1 MKKLFG
7 CILSLVVA
15 VMLVFTPAEHVY
27 AQGLGL
33 SVSSSSVAV
42 GKTVKVT
49 VSMPSGYFGTVVIS
63 SSDEGVLSNGGDGVA
78 NIGDAAGYPTSQS
91 FSFTAKA
98 AGSCTIKAYCT
109 VVGDA
114 EGNDAGGIITGA
126 STKVT
131 VTSASSNNDS
141 NSNKDNKDNSGSN
154 TGNDNNANKDNENKE
169 EKKSSNASLGS
180 LVISAGT
187 LSPEFSAATKDYTAT
202 VDYSCSSLAVTA
214 NPADSKASVTSVT
227 GNDSL
232 EVGENTVSVVV
243 TAEDGSTSTYNI
255 VVTRRAEDDPEN
267 ADKQDNW
274 KKFDING
281 TEWTMVNDIPED
293 VVPEGFEHSKTVIDG
308 LEYNTL
314 HGTFGDITLVYL
326 QSESGN
332 GLFVYDAAQ
341 NAAYEFVRINSESH
355 FIVVLLPKVDDVP
368 EGYNEISLSIE
379 GKGVATAYQTKA
391 EKKDDQTKDFY
402 LVYAMNDNGE
412 SGWYTYDSVDG
423 TYMRNELSTPTVAQE
438 ENDTT
443 KSELV
448 PGIANKYLVL
458 AAILVL
464 IIIILL
470 LLLIVSAVKNRKYK
484 AMDYHDDDVDD
495 AAEDVSN
502 EALEETTDETADEI
516 ADELEEEVTEE
527 PLDEVAEEAAE
538 ESVDEVAEEAA
549 EESVDEVAGEAA
561 EESAG
566 EAAEETADEAVEE
579 SADEVAEETAED
591 AADEQKMATDENI
604 SNASYVGRTVEI
616 TPDSKK
622 AVENENSEF
631 DLKDDS
637 RQENVSDT
645 ENDADEDALKNQ
657 LQMALDGFVNEGN
670 KPSETI
676 DSSAKDDNEDDSEDD
691 DLQFIDLN

>member
-15 VMLVFTPAEHVY
+15 AMLVFTPAEHVY

-63 SSDEGVLSNGGDGVA
+63 SSDEGVLSNGGDGVT

-91 FSFTAKA
+91 FSFTAKGT
-98 AGSCTIKAYCT
+98 GSCTIKAYCT

-114 EGNDAGGIITGA
+114 EGNDAGGVITGA

-141 NSNKDNKDNSGSN
+141 NSNKDNKDN
-154 TGNDNNANKDNENKE
+154 TGNDSNSNKDNENKE

-255 VVTRRAEDDPEN
+255 VVTRRTEDDPEN

-368 EGYNEISLSIE
+368 EGYNEVSLSIE

-391 EKKDDQTKDFY
+391 EKTDDQTKDFY
-402 LVYAMNDNGE
+402 LVYAINDNGE

-423 TYMRNELSTPTVAQE
+423 TYMRTELSTPTVAQE

-464 IIIILL
+464 IIVILL

-484 AMDYHDDDVDD
+484 AMDYHDDDDDVDD

-538 ESVDEVAEEAA
+538 ES
-549 EESVDEVAGEAA
+549 AGETT
-561 EESAG
+561 EEP
-566 EAAEETADEAVEE
+566 E
-579 SADEVAEETAED
+579 
-591 AADEQKMATDENI
+591 MATDENV
-604 SNASYVGRTVEI
+604 SNAAYTGRTVEI
-616 TPDSKK
+616 TSDLKK
-622 AVENENSEF
+622 TAENEKSDF
-631 DLKDDS
+631 DLKEAS
-637 RQENVSDT
+637 NQENAADDDT
-645 ENDADEDALKNQ
+645 LKNQ
-657 LQMALDGFVNEGN
+657 VQMALDGFVNEGN

-676 DSSAKDDNEDDSEDD
+676 DSSARDDNEDDSEDD
-691 DLQFIDLN
+691 DLHFIDLN

>member
-1 MKKLFG
+1 MRRIRSIILTMMLILTTTLFSRVPVLAAANISVSVNKSNVKVG
-7 CILSLVVA
+7 DTVTVTLSI
-15 VMLVFTPAEHVY
+15 TSGY
-27 AQGLGL
+27 GAQGVLKKSSGVLG
-33 SVSSSSVAV
+33 
-42 GKTVKVT
+42 G
-49 VSMPSGYFGTVVIS
+49 
-63 SSDEGVLSNGGDGVA
+63 SSDEYFTIGAGVGDV
-78 NIGDAAGYPTSQS
+78 QS
-91 FSFTAKA
+91 FSYKA
-98 AGSCTIKAYCT
+98 TSVGSCTFSIQEPLDDTTDVDCGT
-109 VVGDA
+109 PRIGVGSA
-114 EGNDAGGIITGA
+114 T
-126 STKVT
+126 VT

-293 VVPEGFEHSKTVIDG
+293 VVPVGFEHSKTVIDG

-368 EGYNEISLSIE
+368 EGYNEVSLSIE

-423 TYMRNELSTPTVAQE
+423 TYMRTELSTPTVAQE

-464 IIIILL
+464 IIIILAL
-470 LLLIVSAVKNRKYK
+470 LLLVVIVKNKKRT
-484 AMDYHDDDVDD
+484 ANEENDEEDDTKEFDIEENDIEANDD
-495 AAEDVSN
+495 AK
-502 EALEETTDETADEI
+502 
-516 ADELEEEVTEE
+516 
-527 PLDEVAEEAAE
+527 
-538 ESVDEVAEEAA
+538 
-549 EESVDEVAGEAA
+549 
-561 EESAG
+561 
-566 EAAEETADEAVEE
+566 E
-579 SADEVAEETAED
+579 SADESQIDEIQEPVEESQIDEIQEPTEESQVDEIREPAEKSGEESQIAEIL
-591 AADEQKMATDENI
+591 ESDENTE
-604 SNASYVGRTVEI
+604 STEASDASYVGRTVEI
-616 TPDSKK
+616 TSDLKKTAENQKSDFDSKG
-622 AVENENSEF
+622 ASNQDNAA
-631 DLKDDS
+631 DD
-637 RQENVSDT
+637 DT
-645 ENDADEDALKNQ
+645 LKNQ
-657 LQMALDGFVNEGN
+657 VQMALDGFVNEGN

>member
-1 MKKLFG
+1 MRRIRSIILTMMLILTTTLFSRVPVLAAANISVSVNKSNVKVG
-7 CILSLVVA
+7 DTVTVTLSI
-15 VMLVFTPAEHVY
+15 TSGY
-27 AQGLGL
+27 GAQGVLKKSSGVLG
-33 SVSSSSVAV
+33 
-42 GKTVKVT
+42 G
-49 VSMPSGYFGTVVIS
+49 
-63 SSDEGVLSNGGDGVA
+63 SSDEYFTIGAGVGDV
-78 NIGDAAGYPTSQS
+78 QS
-91 FSFTAKA
+91 FSYKA
-98 AGSCTIKAYCT
+98 TSVGSCTFSIQEPLDDT
-109 VVGDA
+109 TDVDGGTPSIGVGSA
-114 EGNDAGGIITGA
+114 T
-126 STKVT
+126 VT

-154 TGNDNNANKDNENKE
+154 TGNDSNANKDNENKE

-326 QSESGN
+326 QSECGN

-368 EGYNEISLSIE
+368 EGYNEVSLSIE
-379 GKGVATAYQTKA
+379 GKGVATAYQIKA
-391 EKKDDQTKDFY
+391 EKTDDKTKDFY
-402 LVYAMNDNGE
+402 LVYAINDNGE

-423 TYMRNELSTPTVAQE
+423 TYMRTELSTPTVAQE

-484 AMDYHDDDVDD
+484 AMDYHDDDDDDDDVDD

-538 ESVDEVAEEAA
+538 ETADEAVEEP
-549 EESVDEVAGEAA
+549 
-561 EESAG
+561 AG
-566 EAAEETADEAVEE
+566 EAAEETAEG
-579 SADEVAEETAED
+579 
-591 AADEQKMATDENI
+591 AADEQKMVTDENI

-616 TPDSKK
+616 IPDSKK

-645 ENDADEDALKNQ
+645 ENDADEDDLKNQ
-657 LQMALDGFVNEGN
+657 VQMALDGFVNEGN

-676 DSSAKDDNEDDSEDD
+676 DSSAEDDNEDDSEDD

>member
-91 FSFTAKA
+91 FSFTAKG

-114 EGNDAGGIITGA
+114 EGNDAGGTITGA

-141 NSNKDNKDNSGSN
+141 NSNKDNNDNSGSN
-154 TGNDNNANKDNENKE
+154 TGNDSNANKDNENKE

-293 VVPEGFEHSKTVIDG
+293 VVPEGFEHSKTVIEG

-341 NAAYEFVRINSESH
+341 NAAYEYVRINSESH
-355 FIVVLLPKVDDVP
+355 FIVILLPKVDDVP
-368 EGYNEISLSIE
+368 EGYNEVSLSIE
-379 GKGVATAYQTKA
+379 GKGVVTAYQTKA
-391 EKKDDQTKDFY
+391 EKKDDKTKDFY
-402 LVYAMNDNGE
+402 LVYTINDNGE

-423 TYMRNELSTPTVAQE
+423 TYMRTELSTPTVAQE
-438 ENDTT
+438 ENDAV

-464 IIIILL
+464 IIIILAL
-470 LLLIVSAVKNRKYK
+470 LLLVVIVKNKKRT
-484 AMDYHDDDVDD
+484 ANEENDEEDDEEEFDIEANDD
-495 AAEDVSN
+495 AQ
-502 EALEETTDETADEI
+502 
-516 ADELEEEVTEE
+516 E
-527 PLDEVAEEAAE
+527 PAE
-538 ESVDEVAEEAA
+538 ESQVDEIQEPTEESQVDEIQEPTEESQVDEIQEPA
-549 EESVDEVAGEAA
+549 EESQVDEIREPA
-561 EESAG
+561 EESG
-566 EAAEETADEAVEE
+566 EE
-579 SADEVAEETAED
+579 SQIAEILES
-591 AADEQKMATDENI
+591 DENTE
-604 SNASYVGRTVEI
+604 STEASDASYVGRTVEI
-616 TPDSKK
+616 TSDLKKTAENEKSDFDSKE
-622 AVENENSEF
+622 ASN
-631 DLKDDS
+631 
-637 RQENVSDT
+637 QENAADDDT
-645 ENDADEDALKNQ
+645 LKNQ
-657 LQMALDGFVNEGN
+657 VQTALDGFVNEGN